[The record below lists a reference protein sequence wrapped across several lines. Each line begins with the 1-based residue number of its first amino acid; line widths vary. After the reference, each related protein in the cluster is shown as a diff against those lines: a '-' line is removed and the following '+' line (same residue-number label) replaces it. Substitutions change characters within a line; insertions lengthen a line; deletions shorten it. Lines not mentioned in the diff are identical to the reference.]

1 MTALGCDPAGTL
13 TFVNALNATAATAGG
28 SGDNTAANGAGIDL
42 AGLPARF
49 NGAAFAIRANATLA
63 QGKKLTVTAKIQDS
77 ANGTTWAD
85 LVAAA
90 TVLTLVGGTGGTTE
104 AGVGVIGGD
113 LRTARRYVRVV
124 VTPDLDATATDTASV
139 DAVCVLSGAD
149 ELPAAA

>member
-28 SGDNTAANGAGIDL
+28 TGDEDAANGAGIDL

-49 NGAAFAIRANATLA
+49 NGAAFVVRANATLA
-63 QGKKLTVTAKIQDS
+63 QGKKLTVSAKIQDS

-90 TVLTLVGGTGGTTE
+90 PVEGQQPEEQPQGEGKSTRPGKAGGK
-104 AGVGVIGGD
+104 A
-113 LRTARRYVRVV
+113 
-124 VTPDLDATATDTASV
+124 
-139 DAVCVLSGAD
+139 
-149 ELPAAA
+149 